1 MSFSFT
7 SRPLST
13 IGLTTIICP
22 MGRFAR
28 ALSTTLILACICQS
42 ALADSVFSDYD
53 FTFYETVSESLAIMD
68 SSTIGFDYTGFGF
81 VGGGNTHGLFV
92 RFGLQMPYSSLANLF
107 VRRDAPGQDA
117 SGGTTTPETGGGGQ
131 DADPGSTAPP
141 TGSTQDTPAQGG
153 DIELVTGSSSQESL
167 KSEYRLTFILG
178 PALRHVF
185 TPYLDLYAGIG
196 PKLEEYITVDSDRL
210 STARVTTYDTVLALD
225 FDIGVK
231 FNLGDNTSCRI
242 GVYSTYELLSYTY
255 STTDDADG
263 RRMTSTSDIHLNAIA
278 TGESRIPLS
287 AIGYISMGTTFSSSM
302 RTSIYRYE
310 TTSPEIGQG
319 ESVIIGQE

>member
-1 MSFSFT
+1 
-7 SRPLST
+7 
-13 IGLTTIICP
+13 

-185 TPYLDLYAGIG
+185 TPRSL
-196 PKLEEYITVDSDRL
+196 R
-210 STARVTTYDTVLALD
+210 
-225 FDIGVK
+225 
-231 FNLGDNTSCRI
+231 
-242 GVYSTYELLSYTY
+242 
-255 STTDDADG
+255 
-263 RRMTSTSDIHLNAIA
+263 STSPSTR
-278 TGESRIPLS
+278 TGYPQP
-287 AIGYISMGTTFSSSM
+287 G
-302 RTSIYRYE
+302 
-310 TTSPEIGQG
+310 
-319 ESVIIGQE
+319 